1 MIQPLHGKDDT
12 EDNGRIHASS
22 MRRLNGALLLDLIRR
37 EGPVSRAELAR
48 LSGLTKP
55 TVSSQMA
62 ALLRSGM
69 VLEQGPGDSN
79 ARGGKRPTMVSF
91 NAGCGRLVGVEI
103 SGPRVLVALADMNCA
118 IQERLSIDIPA
129 KHGAVRILNLV
140 AKGVR
145 KITEGHSNQTPTVVA
160 VAAPGRVDAKLG
172 VVLEAGNVFN
182 WRDVPVREHLETAL
196 KLPVLVD
203 NDVNLAALGEMH
215 AGAAQGVE
223 NFVLIRL
230 TTGIGAGVV
239 LNGKLWQG
247 SHWAAGE
254 IGHMLLDRAE
264 NSVAAGPRGYL
275 ESVVGSDR
283 VVERAQKTSSALAAL
298 LSGQGLPGALTEALR
313 IQDPAAVEILEG
325 LATHLGLATVDVA
338 VMFDPEMIVLQGE
351 LFNLVVDRI
360 RQLAEGA
367 ISWPVR
373 IEVSKL
379 GDDAVL
385 QGAIRVAR
393 DAANEMLA
401 RV

>member
-1 MIQPLHGKDDT
+1 
-12 EDNGRIHASS
+12 
-22 MRRLNGALLLDLIRR
+22 MRRLNGTLLLDLIRR

-48 LSGLTKP
+48 LSGLAKP

-62 ALLRSGM
+62 ALLRSGV

-91 NAGCGRLVGVEI
+91 NAACGRLIGVEI
-103 SGPRVLVALADMNCA
+103 GATRVLIALADMNGV
-118 IQERLSIDIPA
+118 IEDRLSVDIPSQTQA
-129 KHGAVRILNLV
+129 QRVLSLV
-140 AKGVR
+140 ARGVR
-145 KITEGHSNQTPTVVA
+145 KITARGPRGKPTVVS
-160 VAAPGRVDAKLG
+160 VAAPGRVDARLG

-182 WRDVPVREHLETAL
+182 WRNVPVCEFLENAL
-196 KLPVLVD
+196 EYPVLVE

-215 AGAAQGVE
+215 AGVAQGVE
-223 NFVLIRL
+223 NFVNIRL

-254 IGHMLLDRAE
+254 IGHMVLDRSESSGAW
-264 NSVAAGPRGYL
+264 GPRGYL

-283 VVERAQKTSSALAAL
+283 VLEQAQKTSSAMAAL

-313 IQDPAAVEILEG
+313 IEDPAAVEILNG
-325 LATHLGLATVDVA
+325 LATHLGLATADVA

-360 RQLAEGA
+360 RQSVDGA

-373 IEVSKL
+373 IEVSNM
-379 GDDAVL
+379 GDDVVL

-393 DAANEMLA
+393 DAANELLA
-401 RV
+401 RL